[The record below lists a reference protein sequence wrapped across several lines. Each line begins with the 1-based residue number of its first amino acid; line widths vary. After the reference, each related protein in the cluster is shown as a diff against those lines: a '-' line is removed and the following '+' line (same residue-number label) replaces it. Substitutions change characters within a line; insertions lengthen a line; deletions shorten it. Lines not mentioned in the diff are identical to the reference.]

1 VGHLIARSSVV
12 DPQAIDLNNLV
23 DPYTLY
29 PGDVIKISSGR
40 RSCVSVRRGAPIGS
54 GTTYTVQLG
63 DYVSSIAVQF
73 GVTSDAIVSANNLTY
88 PYTLYPG
95 QVLTIP

>member
-1 VGHLIARSSVV
+1 
-12 DPQAIDLNNLV
+12 
-23 DPYTLY
+23 
-29 PGDVIKISSGR
+29 
-40 RSCVSVRRGAPIGS
+40 
-54 GTTYTVQLG
+54 
-63 DYVSSIAVQF
+63 VSSIAAQF